1 MGLRRGWVWAGI
13 HLLIACQQAS
23 LAPRAPSAEGDGQG
37 HESHEGAAD
46 VHSAAEVSL
55 ATQIDSTERAALDT
69 PRILTLHEAGDGPTL
84 EAALAEHR
92 RVVGAA
98 AARCESDDD
107 LEEGSAAQM
116 ACEKLLLARA
126 YIPQPAD
133 SDFTQS
139 WMEHLEG
146 MAGVLQDLARDAD
159 PASSARARC
168 LSARL
173 LLFLASW
180 ETERFLRA
188 AATYAGPA
196 TARLDAVDR
205 RLDELEAKAAL
216 SPPDQ
221 EELRSLEEELDGS
234 GGDPDEDI
242 PFPGTAP
249 VTIDDLRISVS
260 LVRGSIERAALVR
273 SLGPIELFDARWLT
287 DPEVAWD
294 AHRPFLEQA
303 EARLDEDTIGRSDIE
318 WTLEVCE

>member
-1 MGLRRGWVWAGI
+1 MRLRHGGVWAGI
-13 HLLIACQQAS
+13 YLLIACQQAS
-23 LAPRAPSAEGDGQG
+23 PAQRAPSAED
-37 HESHEGAAD
+37 HDEGG
-46 VHSAAEVSL
+46 AEARSPSGVSV

-69 PRILTLHEAGDGPTL
+69 PRILALHDAGDGPAL

-92 RVVGAA
+92 RVVGAE

-107 LEEGSAAQM
+107 LEVGSAAQM

-126 YIPQPAD
+126 YIPEPNDA
-133 SDFTQS
+133 DFTQS
-139 WMEHLEG
+139 WMEHLEA
-146 MAGVLQDLARDAD
+146 MTGVLGDLAHDAD
-159 PASSARARC
+159 TASSGRARC

-180 ETERFLRA
+180 ETERFLRVA
-188 AATYAGPA
+188 AAYAGPA
-196 TARLDAVDR
+196 TARLDAIDR
-205 RLDELEAKAAL
+205 RLGELEAKASL
-216 SPPDQ
+216 SPRDQ
-221 EELRSLEEELDGS
+221 EELRALKEELDGP
-234 GGDPDEDI
+234 GGDPDDDI
-242 PFPGTAP
+242 PVPGTAP

-294 AHRPFLEQA
+294 AHRPFLERA

-318 WTLEVCE
+318 GTLEACE